1 MKTRSFLLLILP
13 GWLFSSCGVLQQSTL
28 HGLRD
33 GYFISKNEKGEKRKV
48 YATVSPDSLSIF
60 PVSQKHLDTG
70 QVSTFPLLYGQYRT
84 RLPRFTL
91 IQSSMDLDVTTVLFK
106 YRFRNK
112 DLPGQLNTNFNL
124 SVYMGY
130 KKEYFKFSNQHKPTG
145 YFNRKLVHL
154 SMDAGLFCGLGS
166 TNMNSSVT
174 SGRLSVE
181 YDGLIWQKGVAVF
194 FGWENITIGLGLGF
208 DGLLDKNRHYWIYQE
223 KPWAGLMI
231 GLTFSN

>member
-1 MKTRSFLLLILP
+1 MIE
-13 GWLFSSCGVLQQSTL
+13 
-28 HGLRD
+28 
-33 GYFISKNEKGEKRKV
+33 NEKGEKQKV

-60 PVSQKHLDTG
+60 TFSEKHLDTG
-70 QVSTFPLLYGQYRT
+70 KVTTFLLFCRQYQAK
-84 RLPRFTL
+84 LPRFTL
-91 IQSSMDLDVTTVLFK
+91 IQSSLDLDVTTVLFK
-106 YRFRNK
+106 YRFRNRE
-112 DLPGQLNTNFNL
+112 LPGQLNTNFNL

-174 SGRLSVE
+174 SGRLSLE
-181 YDGLIWQKGVAVF
+181 YDGLIWQKGVAAF
-194 FGWENITIGLGLGF
+194 LGWENITIGLGLGF